1 MNIYPYSFDWLLGL
15 FLLPAISSIPVL
27 LLPKSISEFAGDWL
41 DVASK
46 WGWWKTG
53 PVVWLGFVSFRS
65 RAANSKPPAAMPWF
79 IQFSSWRT
87 AWSSTVLRQ
96 IWVSLLL
103 VSSIRHLHCLK
114 KRLVDS
120 MMPQPWAHHHETRKN
135 MRLCSP
141 SISGF
146 LICALQTCT
155 APCAEALCL
164 TPALGAGVSDRHVA
178 LLVCYYYYLTDW
190 LIPPVSAPD

>member
-65 RAANSKPPAAMPWF
+65 RQQTRNHLLPCHDS
-79 IQFSSWRT
+79 FSSAAEEQHEVLPFCSRSGCGCSWFHPSGICIAWRSV
-87 AWSSTVLRQ
+87 WWWLG
-96 IWVSLLL
+96 
-103 VSSIRHLHCLK
+103 
-114 KRLVDS
+114 VDF
-120 MMPQPWAHHHETRKN
+120 MMPLLTTLKHGRTCVFVLHR
-135 MRLCSP
+135 
-141 SISGF
+141 F
-146 LICALQTCT
+146 L
-155 APCAEALCL
+155 
-164 TPALGAGVSDRHVA
+164 VF
-178 LLVCYYYYLTDW
+178 
-190 LIPPVSAPD
+190 